1 MFLAD
6 VLWQTSFMTQMTDLN
21 QLSPEQLKAL
31 ASQLLGQV
39 NHLEQV
45 NKDYQCNIQK
55 LSNANKH
62 YQALNEKLTHELAIL
77 KRHRFAKTSEA
88 LNSGQRLLFEELIS
102 SDISAIE
109 EELAEQL
116 PTQPLQREK
125 QKPKRKLLPN
135 SLPRTIIEHEP
146 DNTHCA
152 CGCQMKRIGE
162 DVSEK
167 LDYTPGEFTVERH
180 VRGKWVCD
188 DCETITQAPVP
199 PQVID
204 KGLATSGLLAH
215 TLIAKYC
222 DHLPL
227 YRQEKIFGR
236 AGVEISRSTL
246 AEWVGKCGAQL
257 QPLADR
263 LQALLLE
270 QPILHGDETPIS
282 MLAPGQ
288 KKTHKAYV
296 WAYASP
302 KDADLKAVVYD
313 FSESRAGKHARAF
326 LGDWQGQ
333 LVCDDYAGYKASV
346 ESGVTELGCMAHA
359 RRKFFELYESN
370 GSDTAKQA
378 LDYIKLLYD
387 IEREAKEL
395 TPAERRQFRQA
406 RSKNI
411 VDRLHEWMLAQR
423 QRARDGSALAKA
435 LDYSLKRWI
444 ALTRY
449 LDDGAAPIDN
459 NWVENQI
466 RPWALGRKN
475 WLFAGSLR
483 SGKRAAAIM
492 SLIQSAKLN
501 GHEPYAY
508 LKDVLNRLPTHK
520 NSQLDELLPHNWL
533 PAQ

>member
-1 MFLAD
+1 
-6 VLWQTSFMTQMTDLN
+6 MTQMTDLD
-21 QLSPEQLKAL
+21 QLSPDELKAL

-39 NHLEQV
+39 DYLEQ
-45 NKDYQCNIQK
+45 KKKSYQAENQK
-55 LSNANKH
+55 LANANKH

-77 KRHRFAKTSEA
+77 KRHRFTKTSEV
-88 LNSGQRLLFEELIS
+88 LSSGQRLLFEELIN

-116 PTQPLQREK
+116 PVSTPTQEK
-125 QKPKRKLLPN
+125 AQPKRKPLPA
-135 SLPRTIIEHEP
+135 SLPRTIIAHEP
-146 DNTHCA
+146 ESTHCA
-152 CGCQMKRIGE
+152 CGCQMRRIGE

-180 VRGKWVCD
+180 VRGKWVCRN
-188 DCETITQAPVP
+188 CETMTQAPIP

-204 KGLATSGLLAH
+204 KGIATSGLLAH

-236 AGVEISRSTL
+236 AGVEIPRSTL
-246 AEWVGKCGAQL
+246 AEWVGRCGIQL
-257 QPLADR
+257 QPLVDR

-270 QPILHGDETPIS
+270 QPILHGDETPVS

-288 KKTHKAYV
+288 KKARQAYV

-302 KDADLKAVVYD
+302 KGADFKAVVYD
-313 FSESRAGKHARAF
+313 FSDSRAGKHARAF
-326 LGDWQGQ
+326 LGDWRGQ
-333 LVCDDYAGYKASV
+333 LVCDDYSGYKASF
-346 ESGVTELGCMAHA
+346 ENGVIELGCMAHA
-359 RRKFFELYESN
+359 RRKFFDLHASG
-370 GSDTAKQA
+370 GSETAKQA
-378 LDYIKLLYD
+378 VDYINLLYEV
-387 IEREAKEL
+387 EREAKEL
-395 TPAERRQFRQA
+395 KPTERLKLRQTK
-406 RSKNI
+406 SKNI
-411 VDRLHEWMLAQR
+411 VDQLHQWMLAQR

-435 LDYSLKRWI
+435 FDYSLKRWA

-449 LDDGAAPIDN
+449 LQDGAAPIDN

-492 SLIQSAKLN
+492 TLIQTAKLN
-501 GHEPYAY
+501 GHEPHAY
-508 LKDVLNRLPTHK
+508 LKDVLARLPTHK
-520 NSQLDELLPHNWL
+520 NNRLDELLPHNWQ
-533 PAQ
+533 ADQ